1 MYRLPFITDSN
12 FTGCCLP
19 PYSIGE
25 YYRVLPILTARVPI
39 VKLSIKR
46 WLVNYYNYYSYCS
59 VIIRRLEAD
68 ISLENTLALHNTRML
83 ALYNWIDDRV
93 RPLGFAIK
101 YFAKVRYSP
110 VLFECM
116 RIIIILLFK
125 FSSAL
130 LVTKGFISI
139 S

>member
-1 MYRLPFITDSN
+1 M
-12 FTGCCLP
+12 
-19 PYSIGE
+19 
-25 YYRVLPILTARVPI
+25 LPILTARVPI

-46 WLVNYYNYYSYCS
+46 WLVNYYYYYSYCS

-83 ALYNWIDDRV
+83 ALYNWIDERV

-110 VLFECM
+110 VLFEWM
-116 RIIIILLFK
+116 RIIIYCLSFQVLD
-125 FSSAL
+125 
-130 LVTKGFISI
+130 
-139 S
+139 